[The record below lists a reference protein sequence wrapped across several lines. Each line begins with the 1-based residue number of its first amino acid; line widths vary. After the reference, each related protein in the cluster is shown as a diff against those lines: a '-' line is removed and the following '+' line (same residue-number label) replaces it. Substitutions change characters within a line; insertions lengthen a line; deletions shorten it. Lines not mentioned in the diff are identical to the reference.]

1 MFATHSSLMIS
12 TSEYQVITITQEIY
26 ERRKNESM
34 GSKYKFWFE
43 QENIAYLYKQAR
55 PNIGEDWA
63 EKVAAELCNLLGIP
77 HAEYELAETWQG
89 NRGVV
94 SPKFLDAEEGK
105 ILINGNELLIPIV
118 PNYNTF
124 ATYGASQHTIDV
136 VLKAIGND
144 SVNLPLGWTTPVGI
158 QTAVELFVGYL
169 LLDAWIGNGDRH
181 HENWGV
187 ISKKMMP
194 DATETVYLAPT
205 YDHASSLGRELSD
218 ENRRKRLVE
227 AYANKCSSAFYRSV
241 GDTKPFKTFDVF
253 TYVARHHP
261 EAANVWL
268 ESLSSISGAKILEI
282 FTRIPSKRISPI
294 AIDFAQKILEHNK
307 HRLLNFKE
315 ELF

>member
-1 MFATHSSLMIS
+1 MHYSLMIS
-12 TSEYQVITITQEIY
+12 TPQFKIIAITPEIY

-43 QENIAYLYKQAR
+43 QENINYLYKQAR

-63 EKVAAELCNLLGIP
+63 EKVTAELCNLLGLP
-77 HAEYELAETWQG
+77 HAEYELAETWEG

-94 SPKFLDAEEGK
+94 SPKFLQEKAE
-105 ILINGNELLIPIV
+105 ILVNGNDLLIPIV
-118 PNYNTF
+118 PNYDTF
-124 ATYGASQHTIDV
+124 ATYKASQHTIDV
-136 VLKAIGND
+136 VLKAIG
-144 SVNLPLGWTTPVGI
+144 SQFTNLPLAWAAPSTI
-158 QTAVELFVGYL
+158 KTAVDVFVGYL

-194 DATETVYLAPT
+194 NATETVYLAPT

-218 ENRRKRLVE
+218 ENRRKRSVE

-241 GDTKPFKTFDVF
+241 GDTKPFKTFAVF
-253 TYVARHHP
+253 AYVAYHRP

-268 ESLSSISGAKILEI
+268 ESLSSIPKAKMLEI
-282 FTRIPSKRISPI
+282 FTRIPGNRISPI
-294 AIDFAQKILEHNK
+294 AIDFAQKILEYNQQ
-307 HRLLNFKE
+307 RLLNFKE

>member
-1 MFATHSSLMIS
+1 MHSSLMIS
-12 TSEYQVITITQEIY
+12 TPEYQVIVVTQEIY
-26 ERRKNESM
+26 KRRKNESM

-43 QENIAYLYKQAR
+43 QENITYLYKQAR

-63 EKVAAELCNLLGIP
+63 EKVAAELCEILELP

-89 NRGVV
+89 NCGVV
-94 SPKFLDAEEGK
+94 SPKFLDAEEGE

-136 VLKAIGND
+136 VLKAIENELIK
-144 SVNLPLGWTTPVGI
+144 LPPAWIAPSTI
-158 QTAVELFVGYL
+158 KTAVDVFVGYL

-187 ISKKMMP
+187 ISKKIMP
-194 DATETVYLAPT
+194 AATKTIYLAPS

-218 ENRRKRLVE
+218 ENRQKRSVE

-241 GDTKPFKTFDVF
+241 EDTKPLKTFDVF
-253 TYVARHHP
+253 TYVAQIYP
-261 EAANVWL
+261 KAANIWL
-268 ESLSSISGAKILEI
+268 ERLNSITSASILEI
-282 FTRIPSKRISPI
+282 FTRIPRKRISPI
-294 AIDFAQKILEHNK
+294 AIDFAQKILEYNQC
-307 HRLLNFKE
+307 RLLNLKE
-315 ELF
+315 

>member
-1 MFATHSSLMIS
+1 MIS
-12 TSEYQVITITQEIY
+12 TLEYQVITITQEIY

-63 EKVAAELCNLLGIP
+63 EKVAAELCEILELP

-89 NRGVV
+89 NCGVV
-94 SPKFLDAEEGK
+94 SPKFLDAEEGE

-136 VLKAIGND
+136 VLKAIGNE
-144 SVNLPLGWTTPVGI
+144 SIKLPPAWTAPSTI
-158 QTAVELFVGYL
+158 KTAVDVFVGYL

-181 HENWGV
+181 HENWGL
-187 ISKKMMP
+187 IRKKMMP
-194 DATETVYLAPT
+194 AATETIYLAPT

-218 ENRRKRLVE
+218 ENRRKRSVE

-241 GDTKPFKTFDVF
+241 EDTKPLKTFDVF
-253 TYVARHHP
+253 TYVAHHHP
-261 EAANVWL
+261 KTADVWM
-268 ESLSSISGAKILEI
+268 ERLSSISRAKILEI

-294 AIDFAQKILEHNK
+294 AIDFAQKILEHNQ

>member
-1 MFATHSSLMIS
+1 MIS
-12 TSEYQVITITQEIY
+12 TLEYQVITITQEIY

-63 EKVAAELCNLLGIP
+63 EKVAAELCEILELP

-89 NRGVV
+89 NCGVV
-94 SPKFLDAEEGK
+94 SPKFLDAEEGE

-136 VLKAIGND
+136 VLKAIGNE
-144 SVNLPLGWTTPVGI
+144 SIKLPPAWTAPSTI
-158 QTAVELFVGYL
+158 KTAVDVFVGYL

-181 HENWGV
+181 HENWGL
-187 ISKKMMP
+187 IRKKMMP
-194 DATETVYLAPT
+194 AATETIYLAPT

-218 ENRRKRLVE
+218 ENRRKRSVE

-241 GDTKPFKTFDVF
+241 EDTKPLKTFDVF
-253 TYVARHHP
+253 TYVAHHHP
-261 EAANVWL
+261 KTADVWM
-268 ESLSSISGAKILEI
+268 ERLSSISKAKILEI

-294 AIDFAQKILEHNK
+294 AIDFAQKILEHNQ